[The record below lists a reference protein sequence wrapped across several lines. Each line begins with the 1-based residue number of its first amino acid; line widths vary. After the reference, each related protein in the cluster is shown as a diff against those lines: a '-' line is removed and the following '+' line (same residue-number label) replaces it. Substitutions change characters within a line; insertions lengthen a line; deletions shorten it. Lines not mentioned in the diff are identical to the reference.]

1 MAEPDEIVEEAPPAG
16 ERIHLPNPSILPLL
30 NAVGLAIG
38 IIGIPISLV
47 LVIPG
52 LTLFVVTAAIWIR
65 SARREMDELPL
76 DHSAGH

>member
-1 MAEPDEIVEEAPPAG
+1 MAEPDEIVEEAPPVG
-16 ERIHLPNPSILPLL
+16 EQIHLPNPSLLPLL

-38 IIGIPISLV
+38 IIGIPISLI

-52 LTLFVVTAAIWIR
+52 LTLFVITAAIWIR
-65 SARREMDELPL
+65 SARRDMDELPL

>member
-1 MAEPDEIVEEAPPAG
+1 MAEPDEIVEEAPPIG
-16 ERIHLPNPSILPLL
+16 EQIHLPNPSILPLL

-38 IIGIPISLV
+38 IIGIPISLI

-52 LTLFVVTAAIWIR
+52 LALFVVTAAIWIR
-65 SARREMDELPL
+65 SARRDMDELPL

>member
-1 MAEPDEIVEEAPPAG
+1 MATPDDIANEAPPAG
-16 ERIHLPNPSILPLL
+16 EQIHLPNPSILPLL
-30 NAVGLAIG
+30 NAVGLSIA

-52 LTLFVVTAAIWIR
+52 LVLFFVTAAIWIR
-65 SARREMDELPL
+65 GARQEMDELPL